1 MVQYLLLKI
10 PIPSNENPMRDI
22 MTNNHVLNKNCLK
35 SGESFKLY
43 KYKSNDIE
51 PIKIQINDKNFVFTS
66 ELIDVTFIELNNEI
80 IEEINPYFLKPSN
93 RDINESIHI
102 FQFPKSKFTT
112 STGKIK
118 EIHGF
123 NYFMKYQ
130 QMLDHMDRL
139 FWMENMK

>member
-102 FQFPKSKFTT
+102 FQFPKSKFST

-139 FWMENMK
+139 F